1 MKTPRR
7 KPIEP
12 DAKFA
17 RMLLKAQKLGQ
28 KLQTDEITII
38 PPNKKNKYW
47 TLRASF
53 RNMPKERS
61 AKDTLGDVNAAY
73 LEAMKT
79 FDS

>member
-28 KLQTDEITII
+28 KLQTDEE
-38 PPNKKNKYW
+38 NRY
-47 TLRASF
+47 
-53 RNMPKERS
+53 
-61 AKDTLGDVNAAY
+61 
-73 LEAMKT
+73 
-79 FDS
+79 